1 MFEERRKELLKR
13 AEYEMCENYIRRD
26 EKETEHERAVRLY
39 KHQQEKEK
47 KQKKK
52 LREYFEERV
61 EQHLDDKYNEIE
73 ERRAN
78 LLENQKIIE
87 NRIRREKEI
96 EKYNNEQK
104 ANEKF
109 NQYLY
114 TLERV

>member
-1 MFEERRKELLKR
+1 MFEERRKELLK
-13 AEYEMCENYIRRD
+13 NYIRRD

-73 ERRAN
+73 EKSQFIGKS
-78 LLENQKIIE
+78 EN
-87 NRIRREKEI
+87 NRK
-96 EKYNNEQK
+96 
-104 ANEKF
+104 
-109 NQYLY
+109 
-114 TLERV
+114 